1 MSFRTFSIT
10 YFLKEVNQKEADTP
24 FPYCMFLVQYY
35 CKRIN
40 NLRKE
45 NLPTMPRKTF
55 VYPHPI
61 NAYII
66 KQLGITVEEFCE
78 LHAFSQGTV
87 SSWIT
92 RQKKIETLPISFIYS
107 LSLSASQTMD
117 QVYSDLLKLQ
127 DDYLLHLERHRRTKK
142 NY

>member
-1 MSFRTFSIT
+1 
-10 YFLKEVNQKEADTP
+10 
-24 FPYCMFLVQYY
+24 
-35 CKRIN
+35 
-40 NLRKE
+40 
-45 NLPTMPRKTF
+45 MPRKTF

-61 NAYII
+61 NTYII

-92 RQKKIETLPISFIYS
+92 RNKKIETLPISFIYS
-107 LSLSASQTMD
+107 LSLSASKTMD

-127 DDYLLHLERHRRTKK
+127 DDYSLHLERYKRTKTTIK
-142 NY
+142 

>member
-1 MSFRTFSIT
+1 
-10 YFLKEVNQKEADTP
+10 
-24 FPYCMFLVQYY
+24 
-35 CKRIN
+35 
-40 NLRKE
+40 
-45 NLPTMPRKTF
+45 MPRKTF

-92 RQKKIETLPISFIYS
+92 RNKKIETLPISFIYS
-107 LSLSASQTMD
+107 LSLSASKTMD
-117 QVYSDLLKLQ
+117 HSLFRPFKTAKRLFAAPGTLQ
-127 DDYLLHLERHRRTKK
+127 TY
-142 NY
+142 

>member
-1 MSFRTFSIT
+1 
-10 YFLKEVNQKEADTP
+10 
-24 FPYCMFLVQYY
+24 
-35 CKRIN
+35 
-40 NLRKE
+40 
-45 NLPTMPRKTF
+45 MPRKTF

-92 RQKKIETLPISFIYS
+92 RNKKIETLPISFIYS
-107 LSLSASQTMD
+107 LSLSAAKPTMD

-142 NY
+142 LLNENTFLLSYYFTTRNKNTRAMFVQHFLCFYFIKQYLLFLFLFVS

>member
-1 MSFRTFSIT
+1 
-10 YFLKEVNQKEADTP
+10 
-24 FPYCMFLVQYY
+24 
-35 CKRIN
+35 
-40 NLRKE
+40 
-45 NLPTMPRKTF
+45 MPRKTF

-92 RQKKIETLPISFIYS
+92 RNKKIETLPVSFIYS
-107 LSLSASQTMD
+107 LSLSASKTMD
-117 QVYSDLLKLQ
+117 QVYSELFLKLQ
-127 DDYLLHLERHRRTKK
+127 DEYLLHLEHHRRTKK
-142 NY
+142 LLMKVSYFNLGINYKN

>member
-1 MSFRTFSIT
+1 
-10 YFLKEVNQKEADTP
+10 
-24 FPYCMFLVQYY
+24 
-35 CKRIN
+35 
-40 NLRKE
+40 
-45 NLPTMPRKTF
+45 MPRKTF

-92 RQKKIETLPISFIYS
+92 RNKKKLKHYLPVSFIYS
-107 LSLSASQTMD
+107 LSLSASKTMD
-117 QVYSDLLKLQ
+117 QVYSELLKLQ
-127 DDYLLHLERHRRTKK
+127 DEYLLHLEHHRRTKK
-142 NY
+142 LLMKVSYFNLGINYKN

>member
-1 MSFRTFSIT
+1 
-10 YFLKEVNQKEADTP
+10 
-24 FPYCMFLVQYY
+24 
-35 CKRIN
+35 
-40 NLRKE
+40 
-45 NLPTMPRKTF
+45 MPRKTF

-92 RQKKIETLPISFIYS
+92 RNKKIETLPISFIYS

-142 NY
+142 LLNENTFLLSYYFTTRNKNTRAMFVQHFLCFYFIKQYLLFLFLFVS